1 MVTIT
6 VKNLKLQFDSFDAGA
21 DQHTV
26 HDIVDAVNE
35 VLRQR
40 FSDSQPQLRCTDNDF
55 EFDVKY
61 HDSEIQECVDNET
74 HLKSCDDDG
83 FCNECGNQ

>member
-26 HDIVDAVNE
+26 HDIVDKINE
-35 VLRQR
+35 VIR
-40 FSDSQPQLRCTDNDF
+40 SGVGDSQAQLICTDNDF
-55 EFDVKY
+55 D
-61 HDSEIQECVDNET
+61 IET
-74 HLKSCDDDG
+74 K
-83 FCNECGNQ
+83 

>member
-6 VKNLKLQFDSFDAGA
+6 VKNLKLQVDSFDDGA

-26 HDIVDAVNE
+26 HDIIDDINE

-40 FSDSQPQLRCTDNDF
+40 FSDSQPKLFCTDNDF
-55 EFDVKY
+55 DIEAKD
-61 HDSEIQECVDNET
+61 
-74 HLKSCDDDG
+74 
-83 FCNECGNQ
+83 